1 MNQAHFASLDLNLL
15 RVFDALMAER
25 NVTRAGARLHLTQ
38 SAISHA
44 LNRLRYMLADELF
57 VRGAEG
63 MQPTARAAE
72 IGPRLSQALHHM
84 QLALAPAAF
93 DPKTTD
99 RGFTIGATDY
109 FSALLLPE
117 IAARLRAQAPS
128 AELRVRALD
137 DVDVVEELDAG
148 RMDLLIG
155 SFGRIP
161 ERFTHAP
168 LYRDEMVWVLRTD
181 HPAATK
187 PLTLDVIARLPHLS
201 IALTGNVSE
210 AIDGFV
216 TQHGL
221 ERRVIACNRGG
232 VDKVLAE
239 HGLSRR
245 NHITVPHFLAAP
257 HILANSDLIA
267 LMPRRLA
274 ARFTGIYPLTLIVP
288 PHDCAVFEVAVLW
301 HTRLGARA
309 DTMWLRALLHDV
321 AAGLDAPPRAVA
333 ATGKRAKGVKRTR
346 QAA

>member
-44 LNRLRYMLADELF
+44 LNRLRVTLGDELF
-57 VRGAEG
+57 VRGTDG

-72 IGPRLSQALHHM
+72 IGPRISQALNHM

-99 RGFTIGATDY
+99 RCFTVGATDY

-117 IAARLRAQAPS
+117 ITARLRTEAPH
-128 AELRVRALD
+128 AELRVRAIDDLD
-137 DVDVVEELDAG
+137 IVEELDAG
-148 RMDLLIG
+148 RMDVVTG

-161 ERFTHAP
+161 ERFAQEP
-168 LYRDEMVWVLRTD
+168 LYRDEMVWVLRAD
-181 HPAATK
+181 HPAAGK
-187 PLTLDVIARLPHLS
+187 PLTLDVIAGLPHLS
-201 IALTGNVSE
+201 IALAGNVSE
-210 AIDGFV
+210 AIDGFI

-232 VDKVLAE
+232 VDRILAE
-239 HGLSRR
+239 RGLSRR
-245 NHITVPHFLAAP
+245 NHVTVPHFLAVP
-257 HILANSDLIA
+257 RILVHSDLIA

-274 ARFTGIYPLTLIVP
+274 ARFTGTYPLTLIAP
-288 PHDCAVFEVAVLW
+288 PHDCASFDVMALW
-301 HTRLGARA
+301 HARLGAGADVTWFRTLLREVAGALDGPPARRTPVKPRRA
-309 DTMWLRALLHDV
+309 GRK
-321 AAGLDAPPRAVA
+321 AA
-333 ATGKRAKGVKRTR
+333 
-346 QAA
+346 

>member
-15 RVFDALMAER
+15 RVFDALLEER

-44 LNRLRYMLADELF
+44 LNRLRGLLGDELF

-99 RGFTIGATDY
+99 RCFTVGATDY

-117 IAARLRAQAPS
+117 IMARLRVEAPH
-128 AELRVRALD
+128 AELRVRAID
-137 DVDVVEELDAG
+137 DIDIVEELDSG
-148 RMDLLIG
+148 RMDLVTG
-155 SFGRIP
+155 AYGRAP
-161 ERFTHAP
+161 ERFAREP
-168 LYRDEMVWVLRTD
+168 LYRDEMVWVLRAD
-181 HPAATK
+181 HPAAGQ
-187 PLTLDVIARLPHLS
+187 PFTLDLIARLPHLS
-201 IALTGNVSE
+201 IALAGNVSE

-216 TQHGL
+216 TRHGL

-232 VDKVLAE
+232 VDKMLAE
-239 HGLSRR
+239 RGLSRR
-245 NHITVPHFLAAP
+245 NHVTVPHFLAVP
-257 HILANSDLIA
+257 RILVHSDLIA

-274 ARFTGIYPLTLIVP
+274 ARFTKVYPLTLIAP
-288 PHDCAVFEVAVLW
+288 PHDCASFDVTVLW
-301 HTRLGARA
+301 HGRLGARA
-309 DTMWLRALLHDV
+309 EVTWFRALLREV
-321 AAGLDAPPRAVA
+321 AGALDTPATARKPIKPAKPRRTGRKA
-333 ATGKRAKGVKRTR
+333 A
-346 QAA
+346 

>member
-15 RVFDALMAER
+15 RVFDALMEER
-25 NVTRAGARLHLTQ
+25 SVTRAGARLHLTQ

-57 VRGAEG
+57 VRGADG

-72 IGPRLSQALHHM
+72 IGPRLRQALHHM

-99 RGFTIGATDY
+99 RCFTIGATDY
-109 FSALLLPE
+109 FSALLLPD
-117 IAARLRAQAPS
+117 ITQRMRAAAPH
-128 AELRVRALD
+128 AELRVRSID
-137 DVDVVEELDAG
+137 DLDVVEELDAG

-161 ERFTHAP
+161 ERFAQAP
-168 LYRDEMVWVLRTD
+168 LYRDEMVWVLRAD
-181 HPAATK
+181 HPAADK
-187 PLTLDVIARLPHLS
+187 ALTLEAIARLPHLS

-245 NHITVPHFLAAP
+245 NHVTVPHFLAVP
-257 HILANSDLIA
+257 RILMNSDLVA
-267 LMPRRLA
+267 MMPRRLA
-274 ARFTGIYPLTLIVP
+274 ARFTGVYPLKLIAP
-288 PHDCAVFEVAVLW
+288 PHDCASFDVAVLW
-301 HTRLGARA
+301 HGRLGARA
-309 DTMWLRALLHDV
+309 DTTWMRGLLHE
-321 AAGLDAPPRAVA
+321 AAAALDAPLADRRAKP
-333 ATGKRAKGVKRTR
+333 GKRPRK
-346 QAA
+346 AA

>member
-15 RVFDALMAER
+15 RVFDALMEER
-25 NVTRAGARLHLTQ
+25 SVTRAGARLRLTQ

-44 LNRLRYMLADELF
+44 LNRLRYMLGDELF

-72 IGPRLSQALHHM
+72 IGPRLRQALHHM

-99 RGFTIGATDY
+99 RCFTVGATDY

-117 IAARLRAQAPS
+117 IAARLRTEAPY
-128 AELRVRALD
+128 AELRVRAID
-137 DVDVVEELDAG
+137 DIDVVEELDAG
-148 RMDLLIG
+148 RMDLLTG

-161 ERFTHAP
+161 ERFAQEP
-168 LYRDEMVWVLRTD
+168 LCRDEMVWVLRAD
-181 HPAATK
+181 HPAADK
-187 PLTLDVIARLPHLS
+187 PLTLDLIARLPHLS
-201 IALTGNVSE
+201 VALAGNVSE

-216 TQHGL
+216 THHGL

-232 VDKVLAE
+232 VDRALAE

-245 NHITVPHFLAAP
+245 NHITVPHFLAVP
-257 HILANSDLIA
+257 RILVHSDLIA

-274 ARFTGIYPLTLIVP
+274 ARFTKVYPLKLIAP
-288 PHDCAVFEVAVLW
+288 PHDCASFEAAALW
-301 HTRLGARA
+301 HARLGARA
-309 DTMWLRALLHDV
+309 DITWFRTLLREV
-321 AAGLDAPPRAVA
+321 AAGLDASPLV
-333 ATGKRAKGVKRTR
+333 GKRIKPPKRAR
-346 QAA
+346 KAA